1 MILGVAAAF
10 VAVAVFSL
18 SSLECS
24 PTTCRVSS
32 TYISL
37 HYSLNS
43 GVLTGEMS
51 VSLFLFLFSKEV
63 HLVSYFLL
71 AIVVLLMVF
80 RFLLLHFLCCFFLNK
95 KKALGLF

>member
-1 MILGVAAAF
+1 MCEMILGVAAAF

-18 SSLECS
+18 SGLECS
-24 PTTCRVSS
+24 HTTCQVSL

-51 VSLFLFLFSKEV
+51 VFFFLFLFSKEV
-63 HLVSYFLL
+63 HLVSYFKW
-71 AIVVLLMVF
+71 
-80 RFLLLHFLCCFFLNK
+80 RLCRY
-95 KKALGLF
+95 